1 MQKQPMDV
9 TPAPG
14 TSPGRS
20 NGRTAFVIAA
30 VAFAMLGMS
39 YASVPLYKMFC
50 QVTGF
55 GGTPRIA
62 EGPSSIRGLRTL
74 NVRFDANMSPE
85 VNWAFAPEI
94 NEIRL
99 RTGETKTVFY
109 KVTNRSDRTVTA
121 MATYNVSPDQAGS
134 YFNKISCFCF
144 TDKTLAPGESMDMP
158 VVFYLDPALEK
169 DETMKRVESV
179 TLSYTFVAPKTKNSK
194 AAAAVAPKGL

>member
-1 MQKQPMDV
+1 MHRSDATQ
-9 TPAPG
+9 
-14 TSPGRS
+14 TSPARKS
-20 NGRTAFVIAA
+20 HGRTAFSVVA
-30 VAFAMLGMS
+30 VVFLMLGMS
-39 YASVPLYKMFC
+39 YAAVPLYKMFC
-50 QVTGF
+50 QMTGF

-62 EGPSSIRGLRTL
+62 EGPAAARGTRVLS
-74 NVRFDANMSPE
+74 VRFDANVSPT
-85 VNWAFAPEI
+85 VNWTFAPEV

-144 TDKTLAPGESMDMP
+144 TDKTLQPGESLDMP

-179 TLSYTFVAPKTKNSK
+179 TLSYTFVESKTKK
-194 AAAAVAPKGL
+194 PQAANIGSPKGL